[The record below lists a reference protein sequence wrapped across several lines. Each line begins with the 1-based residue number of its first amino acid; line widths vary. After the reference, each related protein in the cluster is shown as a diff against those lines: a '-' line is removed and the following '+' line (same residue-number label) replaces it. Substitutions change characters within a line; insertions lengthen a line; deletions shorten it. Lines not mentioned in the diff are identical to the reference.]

1 MLTAYKVKE
10 KYEPNDRNGD
20 KWQKN
25 ALDQVGELRNK
36 GKQPHQPEDKF
47 ESIFGKVQPI
57 QQEIKEI
64 VAATNSDNV
73 IKTKT
78 KIY

>member
-36 GKQPHQPEDKF
+36 GKQPDQAEDKF

-57 QQEIKEI
+57 QQEIEEI

-73 IKTKT
+73 MKTKT